1 MKYAF
6 FDPMI
11 DNVIENDTAFS
22 AQARHDAETTMK
34 KLQIPYQISLYGS
47 VSHGFGV
54 RANVS
59 NKREKFAKEEAYLQ
73 AVRWFDT
80 WLKE

>member
-1 MKYAF
+1 
-6 FDPMI
+6 MI
-11 DNVIENDTAFS
+11 ETDKAFS
-22 AQARHDAETTMK
+22 ATDRHDAELTLQ
-34 KLQIPYQISLYGS
+34 KLQVPYQISLYGS

-80 WLKE
+80 WLK